1 LIKQSPLR
9 PQLASAAT
17 LEPTGAEFQKICA
30 DGGQMAAADGK
41 REMSKMMELPIVAA
55 GALKLL
61 AGCFLSAA
69 ASR

>member
-1 LIKQSPLR
+1 MK
-9 PQLASAAT
+9 LA
-17 LEPTGAEFQKICA
+17 
-30 DGGQMAAADGK
+30 
-41 REMSKMMELPIVAA
+41 KMMELPIVAA